1 MRYDAAVGFAV
12 ELYVDGGGG
21 VVETDV
27 AICITGEADQLL
39 GRRGAADG
47 VDLRGGG
54 RGVGGRRV
62 RRDANETGEERSKQD
77 G

>member
-1 MRYDAAVGFAV
+1 MGFAV
-12 ELYVDGGGG
+12 ELFVDGGG

-54 RGVGGRRV
+54 RGVGGEKGVESSQR
-62 RRDANETGEERSKQD
+62 AG
-77 G
+77 